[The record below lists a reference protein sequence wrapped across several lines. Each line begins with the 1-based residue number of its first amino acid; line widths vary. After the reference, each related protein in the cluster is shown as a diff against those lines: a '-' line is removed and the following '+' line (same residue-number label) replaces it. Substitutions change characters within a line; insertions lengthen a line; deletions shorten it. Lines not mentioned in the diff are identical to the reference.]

1 MTNSTKKQ
9 LLFLL
14 AIVCILQL
22 TSAWLSFTQDNLGND
37 DSDPLIDPDM
47 FEGDIVI
54 TEEEFER
61 YYGGS
66 QADNSVFETD
76 SQVNIQSCMYYT

>member
-1 MTNSTKKQ
+1 MTNLTKKQ
-9 LLFLL
+9 LLFFL
-14 AIVCILQL
+14 AVVCILQL
-22 TSAWLSFTQDNLGND
+22 TNAWPSFAQDNLGND

-66 QADNSVFETD
+66 QADNLVLETD
-76 SQVNIQSCMYYT
+76 SQVNLQSCMYCT